1 MTDAEHNRALLE
13 DILRKNA
20 GRTDVGLVGTA
31 RADEAKITK
40 LAGGADWRPETTALS
55 YSFVVKQVL
64 ERRQPFA
71 VMNMYSAAECDAD
84 EPRIERDVER
94 TFAEG
99 SYERRWMT
107 GQLNQRRGE
116 VACPKWAGLYLFKE
130 GNPFVVVAPPGQMLE
145 AGVAP
150 EVVHVVLPVE
160 LRFAIEGTEAR
171 AEPDPAARGM
181 SHLLE
186 HAHGMDEAR
195 RAYGRI
201 LDRLEDAVMG
211 VGVETYS
218 FCRRAFELWSGK
230 NASGVDLAEICMGSQ
245 FRSYIGVMRGQLATP
260 WDIRRLICLN
270 LRWDRFTEFF
280 GEDFTGMD
288 R

>member
-1 MTDAEHNRALLE
+1 MTAALHNRELLE
-13 DILRKNA
+13 SILRHNA
-20 GRTDVGLVGTA
+20 GRTDVGLVGTS
-31 RADEAKITK
+31 RADESRITK
-40 LAGGADWRPETTALS
+40 LAGGADWHPETTALS

-64 ERRQPFA
+64 ERRLPYG
-71 VMNMYSAAECDAD
+71 VMNMYSASECDAD
-84 EPRIERDVER
+84 ELRIEHDVER
-94 TFAEG
+94 SFPDG

-130 GNPFVVVAPPGQMLE
+130 GNPFVVIAPPQKMLG
-145 AGVAP
+145 AGVVP

-160 LRFAIEGTEAR
+160 LRFSIDGTEAR
-171 AEPDPAARGM
+171 AESDPEARGM

-186 HAHGMDEAR
+186 HARGMDEAR
-195 RAYGRI
+195 RAYRRI

-218 FCRRAFELWSGK
+218 FCRRAFELWSGR
-230 NASGVDLAEICMGSQ
+230 NPTGVDLAEICMGSQ
-245 FRSYIGVMRGQLATP
+245 FRSTIGVMRGALTTA

-270 LRWDRFTEFF
+270 LRWDRFVEYF
-280 GEDFTGMD
+280 GADFPA
-288 R
+288 